1 MPLVVSALMQLPSA
15 ASDLL
20 MFLASSSV
28 LPLAPVL
35 ATFSDPAKSARL
47 RRPVLVEPSGI
58 RWCSVST
65 NRLPKNNQTTK
76 VSACVVSCGVCR
88 VV

>member
-1 MPLVVSALMQLPSA
+1 LPLVVSALMQLPSA

-35 ATFSDPAKSARL
+35 ETFSDPGDTS
-47 RRPVLVEPSGI
+47 E
-58 RWCSVST
+58 
-65 NRLPKNNQTTK
+65 
-76 VSACVVSCGVCR
+76 CVR
-88 VV
+88 